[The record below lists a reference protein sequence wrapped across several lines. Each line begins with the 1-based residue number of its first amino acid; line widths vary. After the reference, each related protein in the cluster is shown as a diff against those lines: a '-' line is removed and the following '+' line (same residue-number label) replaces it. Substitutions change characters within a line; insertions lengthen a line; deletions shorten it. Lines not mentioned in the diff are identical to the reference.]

1 MYKFLFIGILFL
13 SSCADTEKPQN
24 VFLTQDEL
32 FNRDGVE
39 ILKEINNM
47 VKADQDARNYELYG
61 TIDSIKIDS
70 LQKLS
75 TENGLPIGFAVQ
87 DVESTIFLSKNEKDS
102 ICKVMELLQSKHTKR
117 MVEIIAIYGY
127 PDPARLKDSISICNA
142 SILLCHLDSNYNDT
156 LLKLMDTEL
165 AKGRIDTNQY
175 ERTKWDIN
183 GRAGIPNLKGV
194 TIIKVDPKT
203 GKTDTIR
210 NL

>member
-1 MYKFLFIGILFL
+1 MYKFLFIGIIFF
-13 SSCADTEKPQN
+13 SSCANTEKPQN
-24 VFLTQDEL
+24 VFFTQDEL

-47 VKADQDARNYELYG
+47 VKADQDIRNYELYG

-75 TENGLPIGFAVQ
+75 TETALPFGFELQ
-87 DVESTIFLSKNEKDS
+87 NDESSDFLSKNEKDS
-102 ICKVMELLQSKHTKR
+102 IWKVIDFLQSKHTKR
-117 MVEIIAIYGY
+117 MVEIIATYGY
-127 PDPARLKDSISICNA
+127 PNPARLKDSTSICNA

-156 LLKLMDTEL
+156 LLKLMGTEL

-183 GRAGIPNLKGV
+183 GREGIPNLKGV

-203 GKTDTIR
+203 GKSDTIQ
-210 NL
+210 N